1 MTLKLIMSVVEDFKA
16 LGGGGGREAGNYC
29 DLAYA
34 ADAAVADQLATL
46 DDVLVPHNVS
56 LSQCLSII
64 RAIKMVTPKA
74 DSERHG
80 QGFSLGARV
89 IFKCLQTLAE
99 SESNG
104 KHNTI
109 VGHFERGVAIRAA
122 TMVKFQLLM
131 LEIALGNSNP
141 EAFSIKGVYAYP

>member
-1 MTLKLIMSVVEDFKA
+1 MTLKLIMFVVEDFKA

-34 ADAAVADQLATL
+34 ADAVVAVQLATL
-46 DDVLVPHNVS
+46 DEVLIPHNRNR
-56 LSQCLSII
+56 LE
-64 RAIKMVTPKA
+64 RIKRIPCSCQYRTDLIDA
-74 DSERHG
+74 
-80 QGFSLGARV
+80 GFSLGARV

-109 VGHFERGVAIRAA
+109 AGHFERGVAIRAA

-141 EAFSIKGVYAYP
+141 EAFSIRGVYAYP